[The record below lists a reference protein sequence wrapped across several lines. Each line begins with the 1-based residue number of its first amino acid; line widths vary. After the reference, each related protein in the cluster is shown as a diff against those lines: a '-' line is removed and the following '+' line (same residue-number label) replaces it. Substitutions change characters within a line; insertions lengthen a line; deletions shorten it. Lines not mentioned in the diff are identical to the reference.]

1 MKRLLVLFPIV
12 AALAACETPGQ
23 NALAGAAIG
32 AAVADDDNRLVGA
45 ALGGAAGLAAGE
57 FVRRSSTAG
66 KCVYRDA
73 RGREFIAAC

>member
-1 MKRLLVLFPIV
+1 MTRFLLLFPFV

-32 AAVADDDNRLVGA
+32 AAVADDDDRLAGA
-45 ALGGAAGLAAGE
+45 ALGGAAGLVAGE
-57 FVRRSSTAG
+57 LVRQSNTAG